1 MIKEINL
8 GELPLGK
15 TAIVTDIKNNT
26 LLMKRI
32 INLGVTKGAEI
43 TPLFRAPF
51 GDPTA
56 YAVKGCVVAL
66 RKSDCAGILVMINE
80 TEENSHEAI

>member
-1 MIKEINL
+1 MITEIKL

-15 TAIVTDIKNNT
+15 TAVVKSIESST

-56 YAVKGCVVAL
+56 YSVKGCVVAL
-66 RKSDCAGILVMINE
+66 RKSDCEGIIVMINE
-80 TEENSHEAI
+80 AEEKNEAI

>member
-1 MIKEINL
+1 MIKEIKL
-8 GELPLGK
+8 GELPLGV
-15 TAIVTDIKNNT
+15 TAIVTSIGSDS

-56 YAVKGCVVAL
+56 YSVKGCVVAL
-66 RKSDCAGILVMINE
+66 RKGDCEGIIVMINE
-80 TEENSHEAI
+80 AEEGYEAV

>member
-1 MIKEINL
+1 MIKEIKL

-15 TAIVTDIKNNT
+15 KAVVISIKSDT

-56 YAVKGCVVAL
+56 YLVKGCVVAL
-66 RKSDCAGILVMINE
+66 RKSDCEGIIVMINE
-80 TEENSHEAI
+80 AEGINEKI

>member
-1 MIKEINL
+1 MIKEIKL

-15 TAIVTDIKNNT
+15 TAVVKAIKSDS

-32 INLGVTKGAEI
+32 INLGVAKGVEI

-56 YAVKGCVVAL
+56 YSVKGCVVAL
-66 RKSDCAGILVMINE
+66 RKSDCEDIIVMI
-80 TEENSHEAI
+80 SEAEDNNGAF

>member
-1 MIKEINL
+1 MITEIKL

-15 TAIVTDIKNNT
+15 IAVVKSIESST

-56 YAVKGCVVAL
+56 YSVKGCVVAL
-66 RKSDCAGILVMINE
+66 RKNDCEGIIVMINE
-80 TEENSHEAI
+80 AEEKNEAI